1 MRDGVEDGVI
11 TQSEYLVAKLASD
24 HKIPNLKRVSNTFI
38 EAVKRDDVNP
48 DGIPF
53 DRIKPIDDLI
63 PKVHDG
69 GP

>member
-1 MRDGVEDGVI
+1 MRDGVENGVI

-38 EAVKRDDVNP
+38 EAVKRDDVNL

-63 PKVHDG
+63 PKIHDG